1 MNNESNIGYIIFRV
15 STARGAIP
23 LMGAEITIRNDETGN
38 FETIATVVTDNSG
51 QSERIALPTRAK
63 ELSEVPG
70 NKKPYTTYNIEVR
83 ADGYYN
89 QFFNNVPV
97 FEGIT
102 SYQAVDMIPLS
113 DTSYT
118 DNYTFDP
125 IDSTTTP
132 TPEL

>member
-23 LMGAEITIRNDETGN
+23 LEGAEITIRNDETGN

-51 QSERIALPTRAK
+51 QSERIALPTQAK

-125 IDSTTTP
+125 NDSATTP
-132 TPEL
+132 APEL